1 MHQLIEK
8 IKANP
13 RLKKF
18 VLHLMMHPVKTRP
31 RLWLRLLQPFYL
43 KRGKKSVIYSNVRKD
58 LVPFNQFV
66 LGNHSVVESFSTL
79 NNAVGDILIGDNSRI
94 GLGNTLIGPV
104 TIGCRVNLAQQVVV
118 SGLNHNY
125 ESITT
130 PIDEQ
135 GINVSAITIQNDV
148 WVGANS
154 TILAGVTIGEHSV
167 IGAGSV
173 VTKDIA
179 PYSVAVGNPARV
191 IKRYNFEQQ
200 KWVKA

>member
-79 NNAVGDILIGDNSRI
+79 NNAVGNILIGDNSRI